1 MADYIRTK
9 LFWKRN
15 ILCVEWY
22 VFKTFVVLDASIVLL
37 SIIIVF
43 ILKGNLLRNIMLF
56 IPGPTFK
63 ISATKVALPS
73 HTFEGIA

>member
-15 ILCVEWY
+15 ILCVEWC
-22 VFKTFVVLDASIVLL
+22 VFNTFVVLDASIVLL

-63 ISATKVALPS
+63 ISTTKVALPS